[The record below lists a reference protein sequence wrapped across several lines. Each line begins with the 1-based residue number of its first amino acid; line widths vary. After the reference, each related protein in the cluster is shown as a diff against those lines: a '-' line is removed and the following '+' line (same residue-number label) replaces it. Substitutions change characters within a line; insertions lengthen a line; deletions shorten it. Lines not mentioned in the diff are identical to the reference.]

1 MSIEGSD
8 PLRNHMTDFSGR
20 LLPTQENFVDQ
31 HLLALRLDEREE
43 FEEYRV
49 LWDDTGESI
58 LPILEG
64 LEKQDPVPDYQV
76 RVEL

>member
-8 PLRNHMTDFSGR
+8 SLRNQVTDSSGR
-20 LLPTQENFVDQ
+20 LLPTQEDFVDQ
-31 HLLALRLDEREE
+31 HLLTLRQEEREGI
-43 FEEYRV
+43 EEYRV

-58 LPILEG
+58 LPILER
-64 LEKQDPVPDYQV
+64 LERKDSVPDYQV